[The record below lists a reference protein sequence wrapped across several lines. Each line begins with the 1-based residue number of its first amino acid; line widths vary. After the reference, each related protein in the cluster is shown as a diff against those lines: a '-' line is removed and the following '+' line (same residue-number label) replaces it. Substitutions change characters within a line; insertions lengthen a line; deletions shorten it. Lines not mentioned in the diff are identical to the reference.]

1 MDLTQEQIDRILQGI
16 SIPPQPQIMV
26 DLQME
31 QFQPNPDID
40 HIAQLISQDV
50 GLAGT
55 MLKIVNSPLLGL
67 SNSIT
72 SIKQAVILLG
82 YNAVISLV
90 NGISIKGELS
100 DDEIVQLNRFWD
112 SAMDIALVCTAVSK
126 QINFRNID
134 DAYSLGLFH
143 NAGIA
148 LMAKRFNN
156 YFEVLS
162 ESYQRPGK
170 RIIDVE
176 NKHYQTNHAVIG
188 YYVARSWHLPK
199 LVSEA
204 IADHHNVD
212 HILRQGHPEKTA
224 LICILKIAEHIC
236 REYKNLGDSGTDYE
250 WERHGEEILL
260 YTGLSQYDIETM
272 TSNFIDLGLIV

>member
-1 MDLTQEQIDRILQGI
+1 MELTQEQINRILQGI

-31 QFQPNPDID
+31 QLQPNPDIQ

-72 SIKQAVILLG
+72 SIQQAVILLG
-82 YNAVISLV
+82 YNAVIGLV

-100 DDEIVQLNRFWD
+100 DDEIANLNRFWD

-134 DAYSLGLFH
+134 DAYSIGLFH
-143 NAGIA
+143 NAGIP
-148 LMAKRFNN
+148 LMAKRFKN
-156 YFEVLS
+156 YFDIMA
-162 ESYQRPGK
+162 ESYRTPGK
-170 RIIDVE
+170 RLIDIE
-176 NKHYQTNHAVIG
+176 NKHFQTNHAVIG

-199 LVSEA
+199 IVSEA
-204 IADHHNVD
+204 IADHHNID
-212 HILRQGHPEKTA
+212 HILRQGNAEKTA

-236 REYKNLGDSGTDYE
+236 REYKNLGDSNTNYE
-250 WERHGEEILL
+250 WETYGEEIML
-260 YTGLSQYDIETM
+260 YTGLSQYDIENM
-272 TSNFIDLGLIV
+272 TSNFVDLGLIV

>member
-1 MDLTQEQIDRILQGI
+1 MELTQDQINRILQGI

-31 QFQPNPDID
+31 QLQPNPDIQ

-72 SIKQAVILLG
+72 SIQQAVILLG
-82 YNAVISLV
+82 YNAVIGLV

-100 DDEIVQLNRFWD
+100 DEEISNLNRFWD
-112 SAMDIALVCTAVSK
+112 SAMDIALVCAAVSK

-134 DAYSLGLFH
+134 DAYSIGLFH
-143 NAGIA
+143 NAGIP
-148 LMAKRFNN
+148 LMAKRFKD
-156 YFEVLS
+156 YFDIMA
-162 ESYQRPGK
+162 ESYRTKGK
-170 RIIDVE
+170 RLIDIE
-176 NKHYQTNHAVIG
+176 NKHFQTNHAVIG

-199 LVSEA
+199 VVSDA
-204 IADHHNVD
+204 IADHHNID
-212 HILRQGHPEKTA
+212 HILRQGNAEKTA

-236 REYKNLGDSGTDYE
+236 REYKNLGDSNINYE
-250 WERHGEEILL
+250 WETYGEEIML
-260 YTGLSQYDIETM
+260 YTGLSQYDIESM
-272 TSNFIDLGLIV
+272 ASNFVDLGLIV